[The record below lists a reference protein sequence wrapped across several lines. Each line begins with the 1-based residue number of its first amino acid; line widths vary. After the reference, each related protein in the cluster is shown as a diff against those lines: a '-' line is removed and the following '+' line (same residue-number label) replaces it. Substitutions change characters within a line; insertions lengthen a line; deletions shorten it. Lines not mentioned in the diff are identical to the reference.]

1 MPDSLLTHPGT
12 AGGRPTSYVVRLYR
26 LVRLLLHIAW
36 GCFYV
41 GVLFPFLSKRRRL
54 RAIRRFSRQLLSV
67 LQVHSTV
74 RGAMPPGRE
83 PTLLVANHVSWLDI
97 WVIDAVMPV
106 RFVAKA
112 DVRRWPVLG
121 FLVSRSGTIFIE
133 REKRH
138 DAARTNRAIVE
149 ALTHGEHVA
158 LFPEG
163 TTTDGT
169 EVKPYHASLF
179 QPALGAGAR
188 VVVLALR
195 YLNQDGSVNV
205 DASYAGD
212 RSMLESLR
220 LILARRRL
228 RVEVIF
234 AGTVDVHNKTRR
246 DIAREAESIT
256 ADALRLPRPGRRL
269 GKAGG
274 PQGVPPKAHAP
285 THSLYPAR

>member
-1 MPDSLLTHPGT
+1 MPDSLLAPLST
-12 AGGRPTSYVVRLYR
+12 ASGRPVPYATRLYR
-26 LVRLLLHIAW
+26 VTRLLLHIAW

-41 GVLFPFLSKRRRL
+41 GVLFPFLSNTRRL
-54 RAIRRFSRQLLSV
+54 RAIKRFSRQLLAI
-67 LQVHSTV
+67 LQVRCAV

-83 PTLLVANHVSWLDI
+83 PTLIVANHVSWLDI
-97 WVIDAVMPV
+97 WVIDSVIPV

-121 FLVSRSGTIFIE
+121 FLVSRSGPIFIE

-149 ALTHGEHVA
+149 ALTRGEHVA

-188 VVVLALR
+188 VAVLALR
-195 YLNQDGSVNV
+195 YVNRDGSVNV

-220 LILARRRL
+220 LILAHRRL

-234 AGTVDVHNKTRR
+234 AGTVDVHDKTRR
-246 DIAREAESIT
+246 EIAREAESIT

-269 GKAGG
+269 GTTGG
-274 PQGVPPKAHAP
+274 PRGAPPKAVAP